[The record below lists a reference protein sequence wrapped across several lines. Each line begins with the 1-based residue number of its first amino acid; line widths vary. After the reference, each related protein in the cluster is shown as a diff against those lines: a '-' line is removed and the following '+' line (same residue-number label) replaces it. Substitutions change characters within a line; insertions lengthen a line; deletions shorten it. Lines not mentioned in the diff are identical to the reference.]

1 MKFGVSLPNFGK
13 YAERDY
19 IIEIARTAEDLGF
32 DSLWVSDHIII
43 PHSHKGFGEVFYEPL
58 VTLAYIASH
67 TNKIHLGTSVIIL
80 PYRNPIVLAK
90 TISTLDVLSGGR
102 VIFGMGAG
110 WLKEEFLALGASYEE
125 RGSITDEWIEVL
137 KLLWTEERPVFK
149 GRYHEFS
156 DISFLPR
163 PIQKPHPPIWVGGNS
178 RKAVERAVSC
188 GDGWHPVGLIPEE
201 IAEKA
206 DYLDEMLAA
215 KMKKR
220 SEFVISLRKNL
231 QVFTGRKLDVDVK
244 DERET
249 LRGTRE
255 KIIKGLEQYGRA
267 GVSHLVFQVL
277 SGDLKGIVET
287 MKIFSKDIGPAF
299 KP

>member
-1 MKFGVSLPNFGK
+1 MKFGAALPNFGK

-19 IIEIARTAEDLGF
+19 LIEIARTAEDLGF
-32 DSLWVSDHIII
+32 DSLWVSDHILI
-43 PHSHKGFGEVFYEPL
+43 PHSHQGFGEVFYEPL
-58 VTLAYIASH
+58 VILAYIASQ

-90 TISTLDVLSGGR
+90 MLSTLDVLSRGR
-102 VIFGMGAG
+102 VIFGVGAG
-110 WLKEEFLALGASYEE
+110 WLKEEFLTLGVSYEE

-137 KLLWTEERPVFK
+137 KLLWTVENPVFK

-156 DISFLPR
+156 NINFLPR

-178 RKAVERAVSC
+178 GKAVERAVSY
-188 GDGWHPVGLIPEE
+188 GDGWHPVGLTPDEV
-201 IAEKA
+201 AEKA
-206 DYLDEMLAA
+206 EYLDEMLVA
-215 KMKKR
+215 KMKRR
-220 SEFVISLRKNL
+220 SEFVISMRKNL
-231 QVFTGRKLDVDVK
+231 QIVTEGKLDVM

-255 KIIKGLEQYGRA
+255 KITKGLEQYGRA

-287 MKIFSKDIGPAF
+287 MKTFSKDIAPAL
-299 KP
+299 KL

>member
-1 MKFGVSLPNFGK
+1 MKFGVALPNFGK
-13 YAERDY
+13 YAQKDY
-19 IIEIARTAEDLGF
+19 ITEIARAAEDLGF

-43 PHSHKGFGEVFYEPL
+43 PHSHQGFGEVFYEPL
-58 VTLAYIASH
+58 VTLAYIASQ

-90 TISTLDVLSGGR
+90 MLSTLDVLSGGR
-102 VIFGMGAG
+102 VIFGLGAG
-110 WLKEEFLALGASYEE
+110 WLKEEFLALGVSYEE
-125 RGSITDEWIEVL
+125 RGSITDEWVEVL
-137 KLLWTEERPVFK
+137 KLLWTEEKPVFK

-156 DISFLPR
+156 NISFLPR

-188 GDGWHPVGLIPEE
+188 GDGWHPVGLTPDE
-201 IAEKA
+201 IAEKRHFIG
-206 DYLDEMLAA
+206 EMLAA
-215 KMKKR
+215 KDR
-220 SEFVISLRKNL
+220 GLYDFVISLRKNL
-231 QVFTGRKLDVDVK
+231 QVVTGRKLDVK

-277 SGDLKGIVET
+277 SGNLKGIVET
-287 MKIFSKDIGPAF
+287 IKIFSKDIAPAL
-299 KP
+299 KI